1 MKLKVR
7 VKPNA
12 SAFSAAIEDG
22 VLVARVPAKP
32 VEGKANQALL
42 RGLKRLGLK
51 ARLASGAHSREKQVE
66 IEASMEEVKEKLR

>member
-12 SAFSAAIEDG
+12 AVFSAALEDD

-32 VEGKANQALL
+32 AEGKANKALL
-42 RGLKRLGLK
+42 QGLKRLGLK
-51 ARLASGAHSREKQVE
+51 ARLVSGVRSREKE
-66 IEASMEEVKEKLR
+66 IELDASMEEVKEKLR

>member
-12 SAFSAAIEDG
+12 AAFSASLEDG

-32 VEGKANQALL
+32 VEGKANKALL
-42 RGLKRLGLK
+42 QGLKRLGLK
-51 ARLASGAHSREKQVE
+51 ARLVSGVHSREKKVE
-66 IEASMEEVKEKLR
+66 FDASMEEVKEKLR